1 VTVVA
6 DAKVAERA
14 VNVGDR
20 MPVFRL
26 PAISGEVVD
35 AGRLLDRGPL
45 VISFYRGGWCPY
57 CNIELRALQG
67 TLPDKIRL
75 RKTKLGFSTPE
86 PEWVRQGLQN
96 GHREEWDTATP
107 RMGRFISTPALS
119 AECDKFLRGAP
130 HALPANWLFR
140 AIELELWAGVHGVS

>member
-1 VTVVA
+1 MAHSVESRLPFLDYKLV
-6 DAKVAERA
+6 EFA
-14 VNVGDR
+14 VNC
-20 MPVFRL
+20 
-26 PAISGEVVD
+26 PASLKMHDGWSKW
-35 AGRLLDRGPL
+35 LLRA
-45 VISFYRGGWCPY
+45 
-57 CNIELRALQG
+57 ALQG

-107 RMGRFISTPALS
+107 RMQRFISTPALS